1 MHRHPGCR
9 RRLPLEKAPDRIN
22 DVASLQN
29 GAKLFVNYRLNCHSA
44 QSMRYN
50 KLQDIGLTDQQIQ
63 DSLLFTGDKVG
74 DLMRSP

>member
-1 MHRHPGCR
+1 MLTCTATLAAEGGF
-9 RRLPLEKAPDRIN
+9 PLEKAPDRIN

-29 GAKLFVNYRLNCHSA
+29 GAKLFVNYCLNCHSA

-63 DSLLFTGDKVG
+63 DSLLFTGDKVAT
-74 DLMRSP
+74 